1 MFLFKNGMRGRG
13 DSKMKLSL
21 QEQLLKSGLV
31 SAAKAKSVKAD
42 KRKQTQQQRK
52 NGVEVIDEA
61 KELAQKAQAEKIERD
76 RELNQLRQQQ
86 DEQKQLAAQIKQI
99 IELNR
104 LPRDTEGLAYNFTDN
119 NKVKRLYVSEAMRD
133 QIAQGRLAIVKLGT
147 DYEVVGAEA
156 ARKIQQRDTAS
167 VIVFNESDKTTNA
180 VDDVYAEYQV
190 PDDLIW

>member
-1 MFLFKNGMRGRG
+1 
-13 DSKMKLSL
+13 MKLSL

-31 SAAKAKSVKAD
+31 SAAQAKSVKSE

-52 NGVEVIDEA
+52 NKIEVVDEA

-104 LPRDTEGLAYNFTDN
+104 LPRDAEGLAYNFTDN

-133 QIAQGRLAIVKLGT
+133 QIAEGRQAIVKFGPQ
-147 DYEVVGAEA
+147 YEVVTAEVA
-156 ARKIQQRDTAS
+156 KKIQLRDVTV
-167 VIVFNESDKTTNA
+167 VIVFNEKNIAADV
-180 VDDVYAEYQV
+180 VDDPYAEYRV

>member
-1 MFLFKNGMRGRG
+1 VA
-13 DSKMKLSL
+13 KLSL

-31 SAAKAKSVKAD
+31 SAAQAKSVKSD

-52 NGVEVIDEA
+52 NNVDVVDEA
-61 KELAQKAQAEKIERD
+61 KELAQQAQAEKIERD
-76 RELNQLRQQQ
+76 RALNQLRQQQ

-104 LPRDTEGLAYNFTDN
+104 LPRDAEGLAYNFTDD

-133 QIAQGRLAIVKLGT
+133 QIAEGRLAIVKLGT
-147 DYEVVGAEA
+147 NYEVVPAEA
-156 ARKIQQRDTAS
+156 ARKIQQRDAAS
-167 VIVFNESDKTTNA
+167 VIVFNEQNKTTDV
-180 VDDVYAEYQV
+180 VDDVYAAYQV

>member
-1 MFLFKNGMRGRG
+1 MA
-13 DSKMKLSL
+13 KLSL

-31 SAAKAKSVKAD
+31 SSAQAKSAKSE

-52 NGVEVIDEA
+52 NNVEVVDEA

-76 RELNQLRQQQ
+76 RVLNQLRQQQ

-104 LPRDTEGLAYNFTDN
+104 LPRDAEGLAYNFTDN

-133 QIAQGRLAIVKLGT
+133 QIAEGRLAIVKLGQL
-147 DYEVVGAEA
+147 YEVVSAET
-156 ARKIQQRDTAS
+156 ARKIQQRDAAS
-167 VIVFNESDKTTNA
+167 VIVFNQQNTVADA
-180 VDDVYAEYQV
+180 VDDVYAAYQV

>member
-1 MFLFKNGMRGRG
+1 MFLFNDGMRGRG

-31 SAAKAKSVKAD
+31 STAQARSVKAD

-104 LPRDTEGLAYNFTDN
+104 LPREAEGLAYNFTDN

-133 QIAQGRLAIVKLGT
+133 QIAQGRLAIVKLGA

-156 ARKIQQRDTAS
+156 AQKIQARDAAS
-167 VIVFNESDKTTNA
+167 VIVFNEQNTTNDV
-180 VDDVYAEYQV
+180 VDDGYADYQV

>member
-1 MFLFKNGMRGRG
+1 MA
-13 DSKMKLSL
+13 KLSL

-31 SAAKAKSVKAD
+31 SAAQAKSVKSD

-52 NGVEVIDEA
+52 NKVEVVDEA
-61 KELAQKAQAEKIERD
+61 KALAQKAQAEKIERD

-104 LPRDTEGLAYNFTDN
+104 LPRDAEGMAYNFSDDN
-119 NKVKRLYVSEAMRD
+119 KIKRLYVSEAMRD
-133 QIAQGRLAIVKLGT
+133 QIAAGRLAIVKFGQQ
-147 DYEVVGAEA
+147 YEVVSAEVA
-156 ARKIQQRDTAS
+156 KKKIQARDAGG
-167 VIVFNESDKTTNA
+167 VIVFNEQNKISDV
-180 VDDVYAEYQV
+180 VDDAYAEYQV

>member
-1 MFLFKNGMRGRG
+1 
-13 DSKMKLSL
+13 MKLSL

-31 SAAKAKSVKAD
+31 STAQARSVKAD

-104 LPRDTEGLAYNFTDN
+104 LPREAEGLAYNFTDN

-133 QIAQGRLAIVKLGT
+133 QIAQGRLAIVKLGA

-156 ARKIQQRDTAS
+156 AQKIQARDAAS
-167 VIVFNESDKTTNA
+167 VIVFNEQNTTNDV
-180 VDDVYAEYQV
+180 VDDGYADYQV

>member
-1 MFLFKNGMRGRG
+1 MA
-13 DSKMKLSL
+13 KLSL

-31 SAAKAKSVKAD
+31 SSAQAKSVKSD

-52 NGVEVIDEA
+52 NNVEVVDEA
-61 KELAQKAQAEKIERD
+61 KDLAQKAQAEKIERD
-76 RELNQLRQQQ
+76 RALNQLRQQQ

-104 LPRDTEGLAYNFTDN
+104 LPRDAEGLAYNFTDD

-133 QIAQGRLAIVKLGT
+133 QIAEGRLAIVKLGT
-147 DYEVVGAEA
+147 NYEVVSAEV
-156 ARKIQQRDTAS
+156 ARKIQQRDAAR
-167 VIVFNESDKTTNA
+167 VIVFNEHNKIIDT
-180 VDDVYAEYQV
+180 VDDTYAAYQV

>member
-1 MFLFKNGMRGRG
+1 MA
-13 DSKMKLSL
+13 KLSL

-31 SAAKAKSVKAD
+31 SAAQVKSVKSD

-52 NGVEVIDEA
+52 NNVEVVDEA

-76 RELNQLRQQQ
+76 RALNQLRQQQ
-86 DEQKQLAAQIKQI
+86 EEQKQLAAQIKQI

-104 LPRDTEGLAYNFTDN
+104 MPRDAEGLAYNFTDN

-133 QIAQGRLAIVKLGT
+133 QIAEGRLAIVKLGSN
-147 DYEVVGAEA
+147 YEVVSAEA
-156 ARKIQQRDTAS
+156 ARKIQQRDVAS
-167 VIVFNESDKTTNA
+167 VIVFNQQNTA
-180 VDDVYAEYQV
+180 VDVVDDAYAAYQV